1 MKTTFGLTLLA
12 ALSLAIPTQA
22 QDAARARPVA
32 DAELNI
38 HPEELAPD
46 STIEV
51 VFPAPMIAKE
61 KIGSK
66 EASSPLIA
74 EPALAGEFQWVS
86 TRSGHFLLTQAPKF
100 GTEYVFSLRAGLRDL
115 AGVELAPGE
124 LGTAASASFKVSD
137 QAPRWFY
144 DEMARRV
151 PKLLFEFNDAVN
163 ASEAARQVFF
173 ASEKPELR
181 VAAKVRLATGADF
194 SRYNELDPTWAEEIA
209 GVKPVLAPEAARLSA
224 LVIEPAEPLPVADD
238 WALHLPATLTN
249 ASGHD
254 ELGEAYVVNLGD
266 IQPFR
271 VTNVEGHTPF
281 DRAYYAEL
289 DFNKGLVS
297 AREAEWTAEELSAL
311 AAKLAEAVQITPEV
325 ADLKAEVFD
334 STLRLSGGFA
344 LGTLYRVTVTPGIVS
359 EDGLPLDAAMEHE
372 IQFVPNPPQVAAP
385 AFVRAQLAGGAAQH
399 EIVAANVSSVRVRAK
414 RLNGAELLQTLAR
427 YRGYE
432 SFYHRDRKDEERKTY
447 QPEPLEGYP
456 GTVVFDRSYQINKP
470 LDHSEKIK
478 LNWREM
484 LGDAAAAPL
493 FLECE
498 GRAMEGLGARAVVTQ
513 TLVQFTD
520 IGLMQKSNGKE
531 TLIFATSLKSGEPLA
546 GARLTLVDEEM
557 RLVGHADTDASGLAV
572 IPGNKPTYVLAEKA
586 GDCAVLRCDDSHIG
600 HLIPYEIFTAWED
613 VWQPKRQTF
622 VFSDRPLYRP
632 GDTMHLKA
640 ISRVRRGDDLTLP
653 AGEIAAT
660 ITVRD
665 PRYRVVMTQ
674 NITFQANG
682 SWAGDIKLPTG
693 PMGAY
698 NLKISFAKN
707 GEDDDAQSTGGHLYF
722 RIEDYKPNTFEVALH
737 KTDAEILPDRLR
749 LPLSARYFMGKA
761 LSRAKAEWTAF
772 SIREFSPPAPWEN
785 YHFGDAPSWAGYGRD
800 RDSDG
805 GHDEGDSS
813 GEDNEWWVNGTVYL
827 DEEGHAML
835 EMPAPPADRAALPQ
849 QVRVS
854 AEITD
859 INQQTISASAVVE
872 VPGADFILGL
882 KGPDFFGTA
891 GKETGIE
898 LVAVDSQGRPVAGGI
913 QAEVLIERQEYHTL
927 KIATA
932 GGGTTTKDQV
942 ILREELKQTF
952 ALKAATAG
960 GAPGTT
966 VRFTPKRGGAY
977 FVTASTKDAQGRK
990 VLSRLPL
997 YVIGGGEFP
1006 WAMEDGARINLQ
1018 PEKKTLQPGEEAVIV
1033 VKSPIAGT
1041 ALVTV
1046 ERNRVHRHFVTRISP
1061 DQPVVRVP
1069 VQDEEAPN
1077 VFVSVV
1083 VIRGSDASPK
1093 QHKMPEYKLGYCELT
1108 VDSKA
1113 KELAVEILTAKPEVL
1128 PGEELPIS
1136 LTVRDFKGA
1145 PVAGAEVALYASDEG
1160 VLSLV
1165 SHETPNPTAYFHAP
1179 LPLAIDNHS
1188 SFDDL
1193 LDEDTST
1200 LRRGNKGFLVGG
1212 GGEEGMEA
1220 VLVRKNFVA
1229 TPLWIATTL
1238 TDAQGRVS
1246 TTVKAPDN
1254 LTRYRLMAVATRDAD
1269 RFGHGESAFQVNKP
1283 LMIEPVVPRF
1293 ARLEDEVLLKAV
1305 LHNTTPHE
1313 GEVEVR
1319 LELDETADF
1328 IREERLFITTSLK
1341 DTPAEGVKSWTQNVT
1356 LKAHETAAVAFPTR
1370 FVKLGSADWKW
1381 TARTVKWTPGAPPL
1395 SDGSVSTL
1403 EVRHPVPELREVR
1416 YARVTAGQEPAS
1428 LAAKINPA
1436 LLEGEGSVQVA
1447 LSTSRLFEAR
1457 DALDYVLRYPYGCAE
1472 QTTSAAMPWL
1482 ALGGYQTL
1490 FPEHL
1495 AADKRKTAIQ
1505 AGVDRLL
1512 QMVTDG
1518 GGLAYW
1524 AGGNEPSLWAS
1535 AYGGLFLLRA
1545 RDAGVLVPD
1554 EVIQGLTTFLSKNLR
1569 GMEEEADLYKISDAA
1584 LALYTLAK
1592 AGQPEVAYQTM
1603 LHGKRDQI
1611 PETARL
1617 FTALAMC
1624 LCDSPASQIKDML
1637 AKPAARKA
1645 APLNG
1650 WSYWSGNGV
1659 NPALRLIVCTHLG
1672 LKKDA
1677 EELALGLLN
1686 SRNGRGEWGNTFTN
1700 AWTLT
1705 SLAAYE
1711 RSLKGVSEPLL
1722 AKVLY
1727 GAQEAVLDIRESPG
1741 SAQASFSLDGTQSVT
1756 PMRLSLPAQRDAFTR
1771 VEARAFPPVRDF
1783 QGENKGYGITRSYAK
1798 LLDHGA
1804 LGDTQDL
1811 RVGDMVVVTL
1821 QIEVGQGTHRYLAI
1835 DDALPGVLE
1844 AINPAFDTQNQR
1856 QGAQLPPGIQA
1867 WHCDHRELR
1876 ADRALFFTNYA
1887 PRGGKFQLRYL
1898 ARVIAEGDTI
1908 APPARIEAMYEPDRY
1923 GLSPAQRLK
1932 TLPSGSGQ
1940 VAGR

>member
-1 MKTTFGLTLLA
+1 MLA
-12 ALSLAIPTQA
+12 AFFLAITAATGHGQSAGSTA
-22 QDAARARPVA
+22 QARPVA
-32 DAELNI
+32 DAELII

-51 VFPAPMIAKE
+51 VFPSPMISKE
-61 KIGSK
+61 KIGATEK
-66 EASSPLIA
+66 VSPLVA
-74 EPALAGEFQWVS
+74 QPALAGDFQWVS
-86 TRSGHFLLTQAPKF
+86 TRSGHYRLTQAPRF
-100 GTEYVFSLRAGLRDL
+100 GTEYAFSLRAGLRDL
-115 AGVELAPGE
+115 AGAELASGE
-124 LGTAASASFKVSD
+124 LGTAASASFKISD

-144 DEMARRV
+144 DEMARRA
-151 PKLLFEFNDAVN
+151 PRLLFEFNDAVN
-163 ASEAARQVFF
+163 ATEAARQVFF

-181 VAAKVRLATGADF
+181 VPAKVRHATGADF
-194 SRYNELDPTWAEEIA
+194 SRYNEPDPTWAEEIA
-209 GVKPVLAPEAARLSA
+209 GVKPVLAPESARLSA
-224 LVIEPAEPLPVADD
+224 LVIEPVEALPVADD
-238 WALHLPATLTN
+238 WALHLPASLTN

-254 ELGEAYVVNLGD
+254 TLAEAHVVNLGD
-266 IQPFR
+266 IKPFR
-271 VTNVEGHTPF
+271 VVNVKGHTPF
-281 DRAYYAEL
+281 DRAYYADL
-289 DFNKGLVS
+289 DFNKALIP
-297 AREAEWTAEELSAL
+297 ARDTEWSREELQELASKL
-311 AAKLAEAVQITPEV
+311 AAAVRITPGV
-325 ADLKAEVFD
+325 ADLKAGVFD
-334 STLRLSGGFA
+334 STLRLSGDFV
-344 LGTLYRVTVTPGIVS
+344 LGTPYQVTVTPGVVS
-359 EDGLPLDAAMEHE
+359 ADGLALEATTGYE
-372 IQFVPNPPQVAAP
+372 IEFAPNPPHVAAP
-385 AFVRAQLAGGAAQH
+385 AFVRAQLAKGAAQH
-399 EIVAANVSSVRVRAK
+399 EIVAANVSSVRVRTK
-414 RLNGAELLQTLAR
+414 RLNGPELLQTLVKFR
-427 YRGYE
+427 EYE
-432 SFYHRDRKDEERKTY
+432 SFYHRDKEDQQRKSY
-447 QPEPLEGYP
+447 QPAPLDEYP
-456 GTVVFDRSYQINKP
+456 GALVFDRSFQINKP
-470 LDHSEKIK
+470 LDQSEMIK

-484 LGDAAAAPL
+484 LGDAPAAPL

-520 IGLMQKSNGKE
+520 IGLMQKSNGRE
-531 TLIFATSLKSGEPLA
+531 TLVFAASLQTGQPLA
-546 GARLTLVDEEM
+546 GARLTLVDDGM
-557 RLVGHADTDASGLAV
+557 RLIGHADTDARGLALM
-572 IPGNKPTYVLAEKA
+572 PGAKPAYVLAEKG
-586 GDCAVLRCDDSHIG
+586 GDCAVIRCDDSHIG
-600 HLIPYEIFTAWED
+600 HVIPYDIPTAWED
-613 VWQPKRQTF
+613 VWRPKRQTF

-640 ISRVRRGDDLTLP
+640 VSRLRAADDLELPGGELKATL
-653 AGEIAAT
+653 
-660 ITVRD
+660 TVRD
-665 PRYRVVMTQ
+665 PRYRVVLAK
-674 NITFQANG
+674 NITFNANG
-682 SWAGDIKLPTG
+682 SWADDLKLPAG
-693 PMGAY
+693 PLGAY
-698 NLKISFAKN
+698 NLKISFLKA
-707 GEDDDAQSTGGHLYF
+707 GEDDDSHSSGGHLYF
-722 RIEDYKPNTFEVALH
+722 RIEDYKPNTFEVAL
-737 KTDAEILPDRLR
+737 KTGEVEIQPDRLR
-749 LPLSARYFMGKA
+749 LPLTARYFMGKA

-772 SIREFSPPAPWEN
+772 SIRDFSPPAPWNEF
-785 YHFGDAPSWAGYGRD
+785 HFGDAPRWAGYGRD
-800 RDSDG
+800 RDSNG
-805 GHDEGDSS
+805 RHDDSDTA
-813 GEDNEWWVNGTVYL
+813 EEENEWWVNGTVHL
-827 DEEGHAML
+827 DDDGRAVL
-835 EMPAPPADRAALPQ
+835 EMPAPPTDRAALPQ

-854 AEITD
+854 AEVTD

-891 GKETGIE
+891 GREAAIE

-913 QAEVLIERQEYHTL
+913 RTEVLVERQEYHTL

-942 ILREELKQTF
+942 ILREELRQTLT
-952 ALKAATAG
+952 LKAATAG
-960 GAPGTT
+960 SAPGATLS
-966 VRFTPKRGGAY
+966 FTPKRGGAY
-977 FVTASTKDAQGRK
+977 FVTATSTDAQGRK

-1018 PEKKTLQPGEEAVIV
+1018 PEKKTLKPGEEAVIV

-1046 ERNRVHRHFVTRISP
+1046 ERNRVHRHFVTQISP

-1077 VFVSVV
+1077 IFVSVV

-1108 VDSKA
+1108 VESKA
-1113 KELAVEILTAKPEVL
+1113 KELAVDIQPAKPEVL
-1128 PGEELPIS
+1128 PGGELPIS

-1165 SHETPNPTAYFHAP
+1165 SHETPDPSAYFHAP
-1179 LPLAIDNHS
+1179 RPLAIDNHT
-1188 SFDDL
+1188 SFEDL
-1193 LDEDTST
+1193 LDEDSGTRS
-1200 LRRGNKGFLVGG
+1200 RGNKGFLVGG
-1212 GGEEGMEA
+1212 GGEGGMEA
-1220 VLVRKNFVA
+1220 VQVRKNFVA
-1229 TPLWIATTL
+1229 TPLWIATAL

-1254 LTRYRLMAVATRDAD
+1254 LTRYRLMAVVTSGAD
-1269 RFGHGESAFQVNKP
+1269 HFGHGESAFQVNKP
-1283 LMIEPVVPRF
+1283 LMVEPVVPRF

-1305 LHNTTPHE
+1305 VHNTTPHE

-1328 IREERLFITTSLK
+1328 IREERLFIPASLK
-1341 DTPAEGVKSWTQNVT
+1341 DAPAEGGKTWTQTVT
-1356 LKAHETAAVAFPTR
+1356 LKANETAAVAFPAR
-1370 FVKLGSADWKW
+1370 FVKLGTADWKW
-1381 TARTVKWTPGAPPL
+1381 TARTVKWPPGAPAL
-1395 SDGSVSTL
+1395 SDGSVSSL

-1416 YARVTAGQEPAS
+1416 YARVSAGQEPAN
-1428 LAAKINPA
+1428 LTAKINPA
-1436 LLEGEGSVQVA
+1436 LLEGEGRVQVA

-1457 DALDYVLRYPYGCAE
+1457 DALDYLLRYPYGCAE
-1472 QTTSAAMPWL
+1472 QTTSSAMPWL

-1495 AADKRKTAIQ
+1495 AAGKRKTAIQ

-1512 QMVTDG
+1512 QMVTDR

-1545 RDAGVLVPD
+1545 RDAGALVPD
-1554 EVIQGLTTFLSKNLR
+1554 EVVNDLAAFLSKSLR
-1569 GMEEEADLYKISDAA
+1569 GMEKETDLYKISDAA

-1592 AGQPEVAYQTM
+1592 AGQPEAAYQNL
-1603 LHGKRDQI
+1603 LHAKRDQI

-1624 LCDSPASQIKDML
+1624 LCDTPAGQIKDML
-1637 AKPAARKA
+1637 AKPAARKGA
-1645 APLNG
+1645 RASEI

-1677 EELALGLLN
+1677 EEIALALLN
-1686 SRNGRGEWGNTFTN
+1686 SRNGRGEWGNTFNN

-1711 RSLKGVSEPLL
+1711 RSLKGASEPLL
-1722 AKVLY
+1722 AKVLH
-1727 GAQEAVLDIRESPG
+1727 GAQEAALDIRESPG
-1741 SAQASFSLDGTQSVT
+1741 SAEAAFTLDGTQSVT
-1756 PMRLSLPAQRDAFTR
+1756 PMKLVLPAQREAFTR
-1771 VEARAFPPVRDF
+1771 VEARAFPPVREF

-1821 QIEVGQGTHRYLAI
+1821 QIEIGQGTHRYLAI

-1932 TLPSGSGQ
+1932 TLPSGGGQ